1 MYVWEKNKMEENKKV
16 YTVKEKWDACSDKY
30 FTENAFE
37 ETIRRIIEDLSRIF
51 PAPVWEKY

>member
-1 MYVWEKNKMEENKKV
+1 MEENKKV